1 MKAKEREKEG
11 SLITNMV
18 KINNV
23 PLLDN
28 LITVTDI
35 NSWHLKQVAVVEILI
50 WIEWP
55 IFFYKLYL

>member
-1 MKAKEREKEG
+1 MEEVKAKEREKEG

-50 WIEWP
+50 WI
-55 IFFYKLYL
+55 